1 MHLYVNPSV
10 PFCEGC
16 KGYLV
21 FFLFLSHVTLGVPVI
36 SFRFYMFVLW
46 LDFPG
51 KIFTIC
57 HRLQPRFPS
66 LFLLPSAVK
75 REASCH
81 ETLMKVSQ
89 AKNPRLRVSLPL
101 FCFFCSFF
109 FRFRFSLRTEV
120 MEGNV
125 PQHTHSQN
133 STGLI
138 TSITSSTLGATEV
151 LHFVFIL
158 NFDSFFITF
167 RAASGITWRHLHQ
180 LLPSS
185 SSSRRLACKCRDEK
199 IMLAGI
205 YTHCRNQCKICRAG
219 TLIWTPIDLII
230 HSKIIKPNHKAK
242 LSLCLVLVPLNFFY
256 IINWHFGIEIIFLAG
271 HRLDCQKTF

>member
-101 FCFFCSFF
+101 FCFFCSVF

-185 SSSRRLACKCRDEK
+185 SSSRRLAF
-199 IMLAGI
+199 
-205 YTHCRNQCKICRAG
+205 THIAEISARSALRRNV
-219 TLIWTPIDLII
+219 DLNAYWFDNTFKN
-230 HSKIIKPNHKAK
+230 HQTKP
-242 LSLCLVLVPLNFFY
+242 
-256 IINWHFGIEIIFLAG
+256 
-271 HRLDCQKTF
+271 